1 LRFEFCVLSVH
12 CGFWT
17 PFAELSARSF
27 RSENHAKPKTQN
39 SKRKT
44 VIVVF
49 RIFDRYLIKNFL
61 VPFFYSLFAMV
72 AIWMVYDLGEHA
84 NDFQEA
90 HLGFE
95 AISKFY
101 LVQIP
106 FIVVSWL
113 PLCVLL
119 GLLYVLTRMSRR
131 NEIVSMLGA
140 GVSVPRVLLPLI
152 LLGLLLTGA
161 CTVLNYE
168 LGPKGQWASAYM
180 LDEIVKGKSK
190 SARLDAHVFPNRKD
204 HRIWFIQLLDAKNE
218 QLKNVQVIQQDSNGV
233 IQSKIYGQNATY
245 DGSRK
250 AWTFYNGKIAY
261 IDPQGTVTNEEFFAQ
276 KEVSDWSETPW
287 RLSSSSLKGK
297 YMTVP
302 QLEHYL
308 TENNDFPETNLAEFK
323 TQMWYRFALP
333 WNILVVVFVAG
344 PLCMAFSRRGALGG
358 IAGGLFLFIGLFS
371 SSNVFLALGQGSRIS
386 PLVAAWTPSAAFLLI
401 GFVLLY
407 RRATNRPIPFT
418 G

>member
-1 LRFEFCVLSVH
+1 
-12 CGFWT
+12 
-17 PFAELSARSF
+17 
-27 RSENHAKPKTQN
+27 
-39 SKRKT
+39 
-44 VIVVF
+44 VF

-61 VPFFYSLFAMV
+61 VPFFYSLFGMV

-106 FIVVSWL
+106 FIVVNWL

-152 LLGLLLTGA
+152 LVGLLLTGA

-218 QLKNVQVIQQDSNGV
+218 QLRNVQVIQQDSSGV

-250 AWTFYNGKIAY
+250 VWIFYNGKIAY
-261 IDPQGTVTNEEFFAQ
+261 MDPEGTVTNEEFFAQ

-308 TENNDFPETNLAEFK
+308 TENSDFPETNLAEFK

-333 WNILVVVFVAG
+333 WNVLVVVFVAG

-386 PLVAAWTPSAAFLLI
+386 PLVAAWTPSAVFLLL

>member
-1 LRFEFCVLSVH
+1 MR
-12 CGFWT
+12 WT
-17 PFAELSARSF
+17 FNAITSIRN
-27 RSENHAKPKTQN
+27 RAKLKTQN
-39 SKRKT
+39 SKPKT
-44 VIVVF
+44 HKLLFPVF

-61 VPFFYSLFAMV
+61 VPFFYSLFGMV

-106 FIVVSWL
+106 FIVVNWL

-152 LLGLLLTGA
+152 LVGLLLTGA
-161 CTVLNYE
+161 CTALNYE

-218 QLKNVQVIQQDSNGV
+218 QLRNVQVIQQDVNGV

-250 AWTFYNGKIAY
+250 VWIFYNGKIAY
-261 IDPQGTVTNEEFFAQ
+261 MDPEGTVTKEEFFAQ

-308 TENNDFPETNLAEFK
+308 TENSDFPQTNLAEFQ

-344 PLCMAFSRRGALGG
+344 PLCTAFSRRGALGG

-386 PLVAAWTPSAAFLLI
+386 PLVAAWTPSAVFLLL
-401 GFVLLY
+401 GFILLY